1 MSTHRCEKLLLALI
15 MAYERSHWPA
25 AMRATPANFS
35 ARGVSRCESR
45 IGDSGRRTDEEEPA
59 RVLPAAV
66 LGREERIFEDVLEDA
81 GAVCDVVQLP
91 VVEEVRCR
99 GGSIVS
105 AHAHASREVRGDDL
119 TGHGELA
126 RVVHGRDDELGEV
139 KEAPAREVEAQLGR
153 VCRGVP
159 NALREGLDVAL
170 ETLCGPCEPSRGV
183 EGEEDGAEGPARA
196 KDERNGG
203 DVMRGRAEARQG
215 PLDGQRLCGGGALCS
230 GWCRRPS
237 AAVFDLGS

>member
-139 KEAPAREVEAQLGR
+139 KEAPAREVEASWDECVAAYQTPCGR
-153 VCRGVP
+153 DSTWLLRPCAVHANQVE
-159 NALREGLDVAL
+159 ALRARRTAPRDQHVPRTNAMAA
-170 ETLCGPCEPSRGV
+170 TL
-183 EGEEDGAEGPARA
+183 
-196 KDERNGG
+196 
-203 DVMRGRAEARQG
+203 
-215 PLDGQRLCGGGALCS
+215 
-230 GWCRRPS
+230 
-237 AAVFDLGS
+237 